1 MRIYIEYIC
10 QGRNEV
16 YSWDRGSKGWDQ
28 GSEGWD
34 LESQPGIRDQRPW
47 DLDQQFFKGSGI
59 KLYNICSFPKL
70 VTLLE
75 SRIRNLPTKI
85 GSAL

>member
-1 MRIYIEYIC
+1 MRIHIEYIC

-16 YSWDRGSKGWDQ
+16 YGIGDQRGGIRDQKGGIWNH
-28 GSEGWD
+28 S
-34 LESQPGIRDQRPW
+34 PGIRDQRPW
-47 DLDQQFFKGSGI
+47 DRDQQFFKGSGI
-59 KLYNICSFPKL
+59 KLYNICSLPKL